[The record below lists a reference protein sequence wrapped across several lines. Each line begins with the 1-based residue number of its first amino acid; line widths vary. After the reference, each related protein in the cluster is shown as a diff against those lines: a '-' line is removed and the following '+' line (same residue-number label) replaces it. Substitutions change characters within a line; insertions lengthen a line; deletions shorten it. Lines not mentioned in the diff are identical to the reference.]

1 MLSTL
6 ALSFITVVDKGSFTL
21 AAKELSLAKSAVS
34 QNLKRLES
42 QLGVK
47 LANRTTRRFSL
58 TPAGERYYQRCKEIL
73 ALAKIADTEM
83 ENFGAA
89 PAGPITVTA
98 PHALISP
105 LIAPAIKKIM
115 HRYPSLKPNVI
126 AEDKRLDL
134 VAAGI
139 DVSITV
145 GKLKD
150 SNLRARKVGVLRDVL
165 CAAPELVS
173 ALPTEASI
181 EAIEAIQSLPYIAH
195 PRERMSIEH
204 TLRSK
209 DSENTLLLTFN
220 PVMYSNTVESLITFA
235 KAGMGV
241 ALLPDIAIRDELA
254 NASLVRLFPHY
265 TMTEKPIYAVHAY
278 DKMPPKSVFEVINAI
293 REELEK

>member
-21 AAKELSLAKSAVS
+21 AAEELSLAKSAVS

-47 LANRTTRRFSL
+47 LATRTTRRFSL

-83 ENFGAA
+83 ENFGAT

-115 HRYPSLKPNVI
+115 TRYPGLKPNVI

-134 VAAGI
+134 IASGI

-145 GKLKD
+145 GKLED

-165 CAAPELVS
+165 CAAPGLVND
-173 ALPTEASI
+173 LPTGASI
-181 EAIEAIQSLPYIAH
+181 EAIAAIQSLPYIAH

-209 DSENTLLLTFN
+209 HSEDTLQLTFD

-254 NASLVRLFPHY
+254 NSSLVRLFPSY
-265 TMTEKPIYAVHAY
+265 TLVEKPIYAVHAY